1 MPGMPDRLVPF
12 SILDGTCFG
21 GNSRRSARSKSERIG
36 FERRLGIRRTHG
48 RRKRETESSAPAIVP
63 VGSAIS
69 SI

>member
-36 FERRLGIRRTHG
+36 FERRLGIRR
-48 RRKRETESSAPAIVP
+48 KRETESSAPAIVP